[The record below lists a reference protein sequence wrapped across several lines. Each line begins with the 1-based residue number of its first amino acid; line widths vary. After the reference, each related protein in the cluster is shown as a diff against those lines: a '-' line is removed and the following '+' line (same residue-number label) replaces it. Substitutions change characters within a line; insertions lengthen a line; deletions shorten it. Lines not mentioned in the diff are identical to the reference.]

1 MNTKNKTKSGFNYGL
16 IIKTALINIGVTGL
30 FIGIFAVIMYLA
42 QIGFEYSAVLAT
54 VSLAAGSLVSA
65 FYAAKK
71 IGRKGFLT
79 GLIVGAVTFLTV
91 TLISLFVDKGGV
103 TVNTLF
109 HLIIIMLSA
118 LIGGILGVNKA
129 TNKKYI

>member
-16 IIKTALINIGVTGL
+16 IIKTAFINIGVTGL

-42 QIGFEYSAVLAT
+42 QIGFEYSSVLAT

-65 FYAAKK
+65 FYIAKK

-129 TNKKYI
+129 ANKKYI